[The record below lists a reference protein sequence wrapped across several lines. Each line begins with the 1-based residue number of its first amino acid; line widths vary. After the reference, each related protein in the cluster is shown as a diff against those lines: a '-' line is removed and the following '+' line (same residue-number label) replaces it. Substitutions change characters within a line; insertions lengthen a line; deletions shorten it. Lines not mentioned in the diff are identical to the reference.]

1 MSSTKRV
8 QGEYNIHASSVKING
23 DLFVLGATSSTT
35 STNSSLSDVI
45 LHLNTGETGAGVTFG
60 ESGLS
65 IDRGLLPNATWLFS
79 EAGTYW
85 AGKIDGA
92 YVNVR
97 SADPIDLD
105 DCITLRYLNVS
116 GSAVA
121 AAGTTRA
128 IQYKREDGLLGG
140 EGEFSFYANNT
151 VRMSNI
157 LIHNTSTISTSIGD
171 LIIDNSGI
179 GKLYLKDPLKM
190 QFQGS
195 FPSNVPNTTQVIA
208 NTPGI
213 GGSGLFVV
221 NSGGPDELVSSRRSL
236 WLGLVFS

>member
-8 QGEYNIHASSVKING
+8 QGDYNIFATRILLNG
-23 DLFVLGATSSTT
+23 DLVVLGSTT
-35 STNSSLSDVI
+35 STTTTNSSLSDVI

-65 IDRGLLPNATWLFS
+65 IDRGQLPNVTWLFS

-85 AGKIDGA
+85 SGKIDAA

-97 SADPIDLD
+97 SAEPIDLD
-105 DCITLRYLNVS
+105 DCITLRYLNNS

-121 AAGTTRA
+121 AAGTNRA
-128 IQYKREDGLLGG
+128 VQFKNEDGLLGG
-140 EGEFSFYANNT
+140 SSVFSFYPNNA

-157 LIHNTSTISTSIGD
+157 LIANTSTISTSSGD
-171 LIIDNSGI
+171 LIVDTA
-179 GKLYLKDPLKM
+179 GKFYLKDVLKM
-190 QFQGS
+190 EMQGS
-195 FPSNVPNTTQVIA
+195 DPSNVASTVQLLA
-208 NTPGI
+208 KTPSS
-213 GGSGLFVV
+213 GGTGLYAV
-221 NSGGPDELVSSRRSL
+221 NSAGNYELVNVRSSL